1 MDKMEKA
8 YKELIK
14 DLKQLFMKV
23 NDKNKQNEKELNENK
38 QVLKAYRK
46 EYKKLYNE
54 NLELRKKNQRN
65 IEIAKTTRANPTT
78 TTKSKARNKKR

>member
-54 NLELRKKNQRN
+54 NLELRKKD
-65 IEIAKTTRANPTT
+65 
-78 TTKSKARNKKR
+78 

>member
-46 EYKKLYNE
+46 EYKKL
-54 NLELRKKNQRN
+54 L
-65 IEIAKTTRANPTT
+65 
-78 TTKSKARNKKR
+78 

>member
-23 NDKNKQNEKELNENK
+23 NDKNKQNEKELTENK

-54 NLELRKKNQRN
+54 NLELRKKN
-65 IEIAKTTRANPTT
+65 
-78 TTKSKARNKKR
+78 

>member
-54 NLELRKKNQRN
+54 NLELLKKNQRN

>member
-14 DLKQLFMKV
+14 DLKQLFRKV
-23 NDKNKQNEKELNENK
+23 NDENKRNEKELHETK
-38 QVLKAYRK
+38 QVLEAYRK

-54 NLELRKKNQRN
+54 YLELRKKN
-65 IEIAKTTRANPTT
+65 
-78 TTKSKARNKKR
+78 

>member
-23 NDKNKQNEKELNENK
+23 NDKNKQNEKELNETK

-54 NLELRKKNQRN
+54 NLELQKKNQRN
-65 IEIAKTTRANPTT
+65 IEIAKTARTNPTT